1 MRKKA
6 KKQKMQMQ
14 REIEIET
21 EETEKEIE
29 TETETEKTTRNKRK
43 PRRHTSHSRA
53 HFLVPYIVVDGTTRV
68 LLGCRQRGVCFSGAE
83 QCKSAAWDLAA
94 SDVDA
99 HAMPPLTAKNGG
111 IVSPIEAVARAGF
124 AAFSGVMG
132 SAVELQRALTTDARV
147 RVPGAGGGY
156 AYMLCVRQEH
166 ERVATQ
172 FNAVARYITSVFG
185 KDADGSLLGA
195 PSALLAFS
203 HTQWVDTADLRS
215 RVAFSG
221 ASSAAKTAFASASAS
236 SAAAASGSAST
247 AVELVSPVRVPF
259 RHALTPRAL
268 EVLRAVLP
276 ALEACAKL

>member
-1 MRKKA
+1 
-6 KKQKMQMQ
+6 MQ
-14 REIEIET
+14 
-21 EETEKEIE
+21 TEKEIE
-29 TETETEKTTRNKRK
+29 KETEKTESESDTDTDTAKTTRNKRK
-43 PRRHTSHSRA
+43 PRRRTTHSRA

-68 LLGCRQRGVCFSGAE
+68 LLGCRQRGVCFAGVE

-156 AYMLCVRQEH
+156 AYLLCVRQEH

-215 RVAFSG
+215 RIAFAG
-221 ASSAAKTAFASASAS
+221 ASSAVKTAFASSAASAS
-236 SAAAASGSAST
+236 ASASGD
-247 AVELVSPVRVPF
+247 LVSPVRVPF